1 MLKINAEKY
10 SVVWPEHPGATCIA
24 RLAGHAAT
32 GRLIAQIG
40 QLGAGQQGKN
50 DGGVGLELAEA
61 ARESGP
67 SYEKKDDLFIFC
79 LSDIQTRHL
88 SVEINNSH

>member
-1 MLKINAEKY
+1 MLRINAEKC
-10 SVVWPEHPGATCIA
+10 SVVWPEHPGATCIV

-32 GRLIAQIG
+32 GRLIAQLE

-67 SYEKKDDLFIFC
+67 SYEKKDSLFMVSQEYAQKMTTKC
-79 LSDIQTRHL
+79 G
-88 SVEINNSH
+88 NK